1 MGTLRLTTKRLVL
14 RPFLDSDFE
23 ELRRIGNVPEVAEMM
38 SSIALPWTKE
48 AVAAWVDKTRWR
60 ERVGFRL
67 GVFDSEGA
75 LIGSVGMGGTPVSL
89 ASFIAPEAWGKGYAT
104 EAVAEVLRF
113 AYTRFDDLD
122 EIEAE
127 HLNDNPA
134 SGHIL
139 RKLGFQEVGQ
149 STCKSA
155 ARVEAESSTV
165 YRLNRS
171 AHEAMRH
178 EIS

>member
-1 MGTLRLTTKRLVL
+1 MGCYEISLGDTIGAGTPARGGEMLDAVL
-14 RPFLDSDFE
+14 EHVPADQLAGHFHDTQGRALDN
-23 ELRRIGNVPEVAEMM
+23 IEMC
-38 SSIALPWTKE
+38 LNKG
-48 AVAAWVDKTRWR
+48 VR
-60 ERVGFRL
+60 
-67 GVFDSEGA
+67 VFDSAVGGLGGCPYAPGA
-75 LIGSVGMGGTPVSL
+75 
-89 ASFIAPEAWGKGYAT
+89 KGNVAT

-113 AYTRFDDLD
+113 AYERFVELD

-127 HLNDNPA
+127 HMNDNPA
-134 SGHIL
+134 SGQIL
-139 RKLGFQEVGQ
+139 RKLGFEEVGQ

-171 AHEAMRH
+171 AHEALRH